1 MTVSRDQFDE
11 TKNYTEPE
19 WQEGVPVMDAD
30 LNLAMKIGKTGLR
43 RAVCDFIGNGSA
55 NDGFKLSG
63 SVTDPTIHFG
73 NIWIAG
79 LRIELP
85 DDISASAQPNAPVEF
100 PSGDGVWYLDVYEW
114 LYTSVED
121 PSIRDSR
128 LPSNVETPIKVWK
141 TEWTLRKVLGAS
153 LPAPEPSHYYL
164 GVAIEAGG
172 ALTDVRND
180 GMILAGGE
188 TGYQDRTGSRPGS
201 GHRHRGEDIDVES
214 PNFTGDTLDEVLDE
228 IDSRIETVEGGVG
241 AVGPHAA
248 THASGGSDPVSVAGL
263 PGQCTQSQVSPAHSL
278 IHVPA
283 FNNGLL
289 ILPDVNGNT
298 TLGAHL
304 LDAAIH
310 GGGSGVTAHPALTG
324 LDWSAAG
331 HILDTHLLPKDAL
344 AYRNL
349 GSMPLRWGTFYGIRV
364 TLFPSISNDTNNSL
378 EYNNLYL
385 TTDFAFKRDWGAGV
399 WDALHITHGLYK
411 GSDRAAFKTG
421 ANAVFDSNNRPIVN
435 VPTPTDA
442 MDAASKS
449 YVDGL
454 IGGIDV
460 AKYKY
465 PDILVDDSGG
475 VDAVDIPA
483 AFALIPAG
491 GDRHIAFRRGNYLLA
506 ADQSYSVGGLLMTGA
521 GEASR
526 IYASGTRRAIT
537 LSAGDNNIVKITG
550 FQFDNVTL
558 IVNGAK
564 EVHIAECVFGNSDLY
579 IGTSSEPVEWGIIE
593 NNRFIETEIFY
604 PGTAGNVDHITIKNN
619 YFKRT
624 GIVSSGILDL
634 WWDPEEIFV
643 LDNVI
648 DVSGVTQK
656 NTNPDWYYIIDANT
670 HRNAV
675 IRGNTIIMPTANPAD
690 QVVGVEAGGDEK
702 GMWIIE
708 GNKFIGNLTRG
719 ESSVGHV
726 GVSLF
731 TNDPDGP
738 FFLVSGNYFVDFNV
752 NQGDGFDNDFSIVAS
767 GTYAECVV
775 VRNNIHKNCNH
786 PCWPLTGMNMSGDV
800 SFA

>member
-1 MTVSRDQFDE
+1 M
-11 TKNYTEPE
+11 
-19 WQEGVPVMDAD
+19 
-30 LNLAMKIGKTGLR
+30 
-43 RAVCDFIGNGSA
+43 
-55 NDGFKLSG
+55 
-63 SVTDPTIHFG
+63 
-73 NIWIAG
+73 
-79 LRIELP
+79 
-85 DDISASAQPNAPVEF
+85 PVEW
-100 PSGDGVWYLDVYEW
+100 V
-114 LYTSVED
+114 
-121 PSIRDSR
+121 
-128 LPSNVETPIKVWK
+128 
-141 TEWTLRKVLGAS
+141 
-153 LPAPEPSHYYL
+153 
-164 GVAIEAGG
+164 
-172 ALTDVRND
+172 
-180 GMILAGGE
+180 
-188 TGYQDRTGSRPGS
+188 
-201 GHRHRGEDIDVES
+201 
-214 PNFTGDTLDEVLDE
+214 
-228 IDSRIETVEGGVG
+228 SRIETVEGGSGV
-241 AVGPHAA
+241 VGPHAT
-248 THASGGSDPVSVAGL
+248 THASGGSDPVNVAGL
-263 PGQCTQSQVSPAHSL
+263 PGQCTQSQISPAHSL

-349 GSMPLRWGTFYGIRV
+349 GSLPLRWGTFYGIRV
-364 TLFPSISNDTNNSL
+364 TLFPDISNDIHNSL

-385 TTDFAFKRDWGAGV
+385 TTDFTFKRDWGAGV
-399 WDALHITHGLYK
+399 WDAFHITHGLYK

-442 MDAASKS
+442 TDATSKS
-449 YVDGL
+449 YVDGI

-465 PDILVDDSGG
+465 PDILVDDSGS
-475 VDAVDIPA
+475 VDAADIPS

-564 EVHIAECVFGNSDLY
+564 EVHIAECVFSNCDLY
-579 IGTSSEPVEWGIIE
+579 IGTSAESVEWAIVE
-593 NNRFIETEIFY
+593 NNRFIESEIFY
-604 PGTAGNVDHITIKNN
+604 PGTAGNVDHITVKNN

-624 GIVSSGILDL
+624 GQVESGILDI
-634 WWDPEEIFV
+634 WWSPEEVFII
-643 LDNVI
+643 DNLI
-648 DVSGVTQK
+648 DVSGVTNK
-656 NTNPDWYYIIDANT
+656 NVNPDWYYIIDANT
-670 HRNAV
+670 NKNGV
-675 IRGNTIIMPTANPAD
+675 IRGNTIIMPAANPAT
-690 QVVGVEAGGDEK
+690 VVSGLELTGSQKGV
-702 GMWIIE
+702 WIIE
-708 GNKFIGNLTRG
+708 GNKFISNLTRG
-719 ESSVGHV
+719 ESSGGHY
-726 GVSLF
+726 GVDVF
-731 TNDPDGP
+731 DNDVNGP
-738 FFLVSGNYFVDFNV
+738 FYIVSGNFFVDFNV
-752 NQGDGFDNDFSIVAS
+752 NQGDAYDNDFSIAGTAS
-767 GTYAECVV
+767 HPANIV

-786 PCWPLTGMNMSGDV
+786 PYFPLTGMNVSGDAV
-800 SFA
+800 FA